1 MNITVYLG
9 ASDGNDKTFKR
20 AIKELGTWI
29 GISGNTLVYGGSKT
43 GLMGKLADS
52 VLNVFVTF
60 PGGTGTLEEVSE
72 VMCKISMKQL
82 NNPCI
87 LYNLDGY
94 YSSLKELLNH
104 MIEKEFSSKQRQE
117 GIFFADNLEDIKQI
131 VNNI

>member
-1 MNITVYLG
+1 MSERKNKMI
-9 ASDGNDKTFKR
+9 
-20 AIKELGTWI
+20 ELGDAFI
-29 GISGNTLVYGGSKT
+29 
-43 GLMGKLADS
+43 A
-52 VLNVFVTF
+52 F
-60 PGGTGTLEEVSE
+60 PGGTGTLEEITE
-72 VMCKISMKQL
+72 VMSKVSLKQL
-82 NNPCI
+82 DAPCI

>member
-1 MNITVYLG
+1 MSERRTKMI
-9 ASDGNDKTFKR
+9 
-20 AIKELGTWI
+20 ELG
-29 GISGNTLVYGGSKT
+29 
-43 GLMGKLADS
+43 D
-52 VLNVFVTF
+52 VFVTF

-94 YSSLKELLNH
+94 YNSLKELLNH